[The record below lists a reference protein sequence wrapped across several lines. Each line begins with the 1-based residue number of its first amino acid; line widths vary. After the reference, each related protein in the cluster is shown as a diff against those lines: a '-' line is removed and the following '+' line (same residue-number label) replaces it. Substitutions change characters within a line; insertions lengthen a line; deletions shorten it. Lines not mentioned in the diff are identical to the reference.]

1 MKNIKLIA
9 FAAVTGLFLSACGGG
24 GSSSSAGST
33 PPPPSS
39 AVMVPSCGTGIADVT
54 GKTIKKVEDG
64 AEVKIVHSPNSTRT
78 ACMIKG
84 QAEII

>member
-9 FAAVTGLFLSACGGG
+9 FITVTGLFLSACGGG
-24 GSSSSAGST
+24 GSSSGGNTTHST
-33 PPPPSS
+33 
-39 AVMVPSCGTGIADVT
+39 VMIPSCTSGKAEIVT
-54 GKTIKKVEDG
+54 GKTIKKIEDG

-78 ACMIKG
+78 ACMVKG